1 MYKLI
6 CIFVEL
12 IYIEKLSMI
21 QEHSQ
26 RITRNTLI
34 LYFRMIFTMLVSL
47 YTSRVVLNTLG
58 VEDFGIY
65 NVVGGVVAMLSFI
78 NGSLSA
84 ASSRYI
90 TYELAI
96 GTPESLRKTFSCVMT
111 IHIFIALLI
120 AILGE
125 TVGSWFLLH
134 ELKIPENRLNS
145 AIWVFQ
151 CSILSTMLSII
162 SVPYNATIIA
172 HEKMNV
178 YAYISIMDVM
188 LKLGIV
194 YLLVILP
201 FDKLK
206 IYALLILA
214 IQIFDVFV
222 YRWYTSTRFKACKFK
237 FTWDQS
243 LFKDIFIFVGW
254 TINGNLAVIGYTQGL
269 NILLNLFFGPAINA
283 ARGIAVQVQTVIQN
297 FCNNF
302 QVALNPQLTKSY
314 AQSDFEYMHKLLI
327 ISSKFSFLLLLLLS
341 MPIIFEAQ
349 TILKLNI
356 VPEYTVIF
364 LRLILCSSMLTALA
378 NPLIISV
385 HATGKLKTFQLV
397 EGSMLLT
404 IVPISYLLLKFCN
417 VPPEAVFIVHI
428 GIEICTQFARMK
440 IVLPMINMKIHDYIK
455 NVLFPI
461 TKVLILSPI
470 IPFIIYICMP
480 NNWYSFIM
488 VCFTSA
494 FSVLIVTYYIG
505 CQKHERIFIKQK
517 IYTIIMKLKLKK

>member
-1 MYKLI
+1 
-6 CIFVEL
+6 
-12 IYIEKLSMI
+12 
-21 QEHSQ
+21 
-26 RITRNTLI
+26 
-34 LYFRMIFTMLVSL
+34 
-47 YTSRVVLNTLG
+47 
-58 VEDFGIY
+58 
-65 NVVGGVVAMLSFI
+65 MLSFI

-269 NILLNLFFGPAINA
+269 NILLNF
-283 ARGIAVQVQTVIQN
+283 
-297 FCNNF
+297 
-302 QVALNPQLTKSY
+302 
-314 AQSDFEYMHKLLI
+314 
-327 ISSKFSFLLLLLLS
+327 
-341 MPIIFEAQ
+341 
-349 TILKLNI
+349 
-356 VPEYTVIF
+356 
-364 LRLILCSSMLTALA
+364 
-378 NPLIISV
+378 PLP
-385 HATGKLKTFQLV
+385 LV
-397 EGSMLLT
+397 
-404 IVPISYLLLKFCN
+404 
-417 VPPEAVFIVHI
+417 
-428 GIEICTQFARMK
+428 
-440 IVLPMINMKIHDYIK
+440 
-455 NVLFPI
+455 
-461 TKVLILSPI
+461 
-470 IPFIIYICMP
+470 
-480 NNWYSFIM
+480 
-488 VCFTSA
+488 
-494 FSVLIVTYYIG
+494 
-505 CQKHERIFIKQK
+505 
-517 IYTIIMKLKLKK
+517 

>member
-1 MYKLI
+1 
-6 CIFVEL
+6 
-12 IYIEKLSMI
+12 MI

-134 ELKIPENRLNS
+134 ELKIPENRLSS

-178 YAYISIMDVM
+178 YAYISIMDVI

-222 YRWYTSTRFKACKFK
+222 YRWYTSTRFKACKVK
-237 FTWDQS
+237 
-243 LFKDIFIFVGW
+243 
-254 TINGNLAVIGYTQGL
+254 
-269 NILLNLFFGPAINA
+269 
-283 ARGIAVQVQTVIQN
+283 
-297 FCNNF
+297 
-302 QVALNPQLTKSY
+302 
-314 AQSDFEYMHKLLI
+314 
-327 ISSKFSFLLLLLLS
+327 
-341 MPIIFEAQ
+341 
-349 TILKLNI
+349 
-356 VPEYTVIF
+356 
-364 LRLILCSSMLTALA
+364 
-378 NPLIISV
+378 
-385 HATGKLKTFQLV
+385 
-397 EGSMLLT
+397 
-404 IVPISYLLLKFCN
+404 
-417 VPPEAVFIVHI
+417 
-428 GIEICTQFARMK
+428 
-440 IVLPMINMKIHDYIK
+440 
-455 NVLFPI
+455 
-461 TKVLILSPI
+461 
-470 IPFIIYICMP
+470 
-480 NNWYSFIM
+480 
-488 VCFTSA
+488 
-494 FSVLIVTYYIG
+494 
-505 CQKHERIFIKQK
+505 
-517 IYTIIMKLKLKK
+517 